1 MFCPKCRAEY
11 KEGVKE
17 CAQCET
23 ALVPVLPEKPK
34 RVEHGEQ
41 KDLEL
46 VNIVRTFIPQ
56 DIAIIE
62 SILNDAGIEYYI
74 HGKEGMVTY
83 PLVAPARVM
92 VVKKQAEEARELLKD
107 LKLAFYVFGPDHE
120 EQNETDDD
128 SLK

>member
-1 MFCPKCRAEY
+1 MFCPMCRAEY

-17 CAQCET
+17 CGQCEVS
-23 ALVPVLPEKPK
+23 LVAVLPEKPK
-34 RVEHGEQ
+34 PIHEPE

-74 HGKEGMVTY
+74 QGKEGMVVY
-83 PLVAPARVM
+83 PLVDPGNVM
-92 VVKKQAEEARELLKD
+92 VVKEQAEEARELLKD
-107 LKLAFYVFGPDHE
+107 LKLQFYVSCHNEEEKPDDE
-120 EQNETDDD
+120 
-128 SLK
+128 SSK